1 MYCIWFG
8 VSFRVNIVSVVTMV
22 AVKVEVVGLMIVLG
36 LIVVVSVGPM
46 GLTIVLGVMFVD

>member
-22 AVKVEVVGLMIVLG
+22 VVKVEVVGLMIVLG